1 VYNEIFGLDYL
12 IFCFGNVYGPR
23 DDPKCKRVTAIFSE
37 QIINGEQPK
46 IFGDGNQTRDF
57 LFVIDLAEFIADSIE
72 KNPAHKLFNLANG
85 TQISVNEIF
94 GELKKI
100 SGYNGEALHI
110 DAIKGEVRDICLDT
124 RLAQKELGWKPKTSM
139 KDGLKQTYEWLKN
152 NKMK

>member
-1 VYNEIFGLDYL
+1 
-12 IFCFGNVYGPR
+12 
-23 DDPKCKRVTAIFSE
+23 
-37 QIINGEQPK
+37 
-46 IFGDGNQTRDF
+46 
-57 LFVIDLAEFIADSIE
+57 VIDLAEFIADSIE